1 MLKGI
6 GELSDEH
13 HLARPMERKIEWTS
27 LWLFL
32 FPRKVKLWAMVRLS
46 EAVKKWNFENC

>member
-27 LWLFL
+27 L
-32 FPRKVKLWAMVRLS
+32 
-46 EAVKKWNFENC
+46 